1 MKKYLLIAAS
11 LLLSLPLAAAV
22 QKVSLN
28 SDGRVAAW
36 QLRAQ
41 DEVPDAKAMLG
52 AGYDAS
58 GWVAAVVPG
67 AAFTSFVEAGIE
79 PDPNFGD
86 NAYKV
91 DRSKYDR
98 NFWYRAEFA
107 TKDLPAGARRW
118 ICFEGV
124 NRGAEVYLNG
134 ARLGSLD
141 GFMDRGMFEVTHLL
155 RQDAAPNVLA
165 VLVRVP
171 TYPIANH
178 ASPTYISSAGWD
190 WMPYVPGLLGG
201 ITDDVYFTTS
211 GDVSLVDPWVR
222 TRVPSREQ
230 GGIALTTDLKYH
242 SLQEKT
248 VVGRV
253 VIRPG
258 DITFEK
264 RFKIGAGQQR
274 TVGVDPREFPQLTV
288 DDPALWWPNG
298 YGDQNLY
305 TCELTCEV
313 DGEVSARRT
322 VTFGI
327 REYSYDFVKGV
338 FQLSVNGERIYCKGG
353 NWGMSEYMLRCRG
366 AEYDLKIRLHREMNY
381 NMIRNWIGSTTDDEF
396 YEACDRYG
404 IMVFDDF
411 WLNSHPNLPDDVF
424 AFNRNAVE
432 KIKRLRNHPSI
443 AVWCGDNEGVPLA
456 PLNEWLRED
465 VKAFDGGARWYQ
477 PISRE
482 YGFSGSGP
490 WVNAHPI
497 WYFTAHPLGYGGHKL
512 DGWGFRTEI
521 GSAVFTNYESY
532 KKFMPEPERWPASP
546 GMLDKHFFG
555 NSAGNAR
562 PTRYF
567 AAVEYNYGKAAGAE
581 DFCRKA
587 QLLNIEVNKAMYEG
601 WQHHLWNDASG
612 ILTWMSQSAYPSFVW
627 QTYDY
632 YYDLNG
638 AYWGV
643 RKACEPVHVQWSYA
657 DNTVKAVNAT
667 LRGYEGAH
675 VTATVYDMEGREVKR
690 YSREA
695 TLTVHPNSAVEALR
709 LPLPADGNLARGK
722 RAVCSSSG
730 VTDYHAAEAVTDGNT
745 GSAWSATGGEGEWG
759 FVDLGAPTRFSTIV
773 LSWESEVAARY
784 DVLVSDDAET
794 WRTVHVGD
802 KGSSPIDEITIE
814 PVTAR
819 YVKVLDVKSRQP
831 GRKMALYEIE
841 LYDTEAEPAGLSPVH
856 FIRLRLTDAAGK
868 LLSENFYWRSN
879 RLGDYR
885 ALDGLEPARL
895 DVRSKEETV
904 GAKRIVRTPVTNRGR
919 GVAFAVRV
927 MPTYASTGEQLLPAV
942 MDDNYFTLL
951 PGERRTV
958 TTEFDA
964 ALLGEDACRVIA
976 RPYND

>member
-41 DEVPDAKAMLG
+41 DDVPDAKAMLG

-171 TYPIANH
+171 TNPIANH

-230 GGIALTTDLKYH
+230 GVISLTTELKNH
-242 SLQEKT
+242 SQQEKT
-248 VVGRV
+248 GVVRG

-313 DGEVSARRT
+313 DGEVSDRRT

-443 AVWCGDNEGVPLA
+443 AVWCGDNEGVPQA
-456 PLNEWLRED
+456 PLDDWLRGD
-465 VKAFDGGARWYQ
+465 GAHYDGGDRLYQ
-477 PISRE
+477 SISNAQ
-482 YGFSGSGP
+482 GLSGSGP
-490 WVNAHPI
+490 WANFYPG
-497 WYFTAHPLGYGGHKL
+497 WYFTAYPMPYGYKGRPA
-512 DGWGFRTEI
+512 WGFRTEI
-521 GSAVFTNYESY
+521 GTAVFTTLESFR
-532 KKFMPEPERWPASP
+532 KFMPEESWWPRND
-546 GMLDKHFFG
+546 MWDKHFFG
-555 NSAGNAR
+555 KSAANAA
-562 PTRYF
+562 PDKYF
-567 AAVEYNYGKAAGAE
+567 ETVAENYGEADGIE

-587 QLLNIEVNKAMYEG
+587 QLLNLEVNKAMYEG
-601 WQHHLWNDASG
+601 WQHHMWDDATG
-612 ILTWMSQSAYPSFVW
+612 IMTWMSQPAYPSLVW

-632 YYDLNG
+632 YLDPTG
-638 AYWGV
+638 AYWGI
-643 RKACEPVHVQWSYA
+643 RKACEPVHIQWSHA
-657 DNTVKAVNAT
+657 DNSVKAVNTTREPLEA
-667 LRGYEGAH
+667 
-675 VTATVYDMEGREVKR
+675 TATARVYDLDGRLLPQF
-690 YSREA
+690 
-695 TLTVHPNSAVEALR
+695 TQQLR
-709 LPLPADGNLARGK
+709 VSLAANTARSLFDLNFSEGNLARNRPVK
-722 RAVCSSSG
+722 ASSSSPDG
-730 VTDYHAAEAVTDGNT
+730 AGAGALTDGND
-745 GSAWSATGGEGEWG
+745 SSRWASEYNDDQWIE
-759 FVDLGAPTRFSTIV
+759 VDLGERRAFTEVV
-773 LSWESEVAARY
+773 LRWEDAHAAAY
-784 DVLVSDDAET
+784 KLQLSDDGRT
-794 WRTVHVGD
+794 WRDVYETQDAQG
-802 KGSSPIDEITIE
+802 GEQTI
-814 PVTAR
+814 PLPLQQAR
-819 YVKVLDVKSRQP
+819 YVRMLGLRRATQWGYS
-831 GRKMALYEIE
+831 LYEME
-841 LYDTEAEPAGLSPVH
+841 VYRRDAKAPKLSPVH
-856 FIRLRLTDAAGK
+856 FIRLELTDRDGR
-868 LLSENFYWRSN
+868 LLSDNFYWRAT
-879 RLGDYR
+879 RRGDYT
-885 ALDGLEPARL
+885 ALNARPCQAAG
-895 DVRSKEETV
+895 T
-904 GAKRIVRTPVTNRGR
+904 
-919 GVAFAVRV
+919 FAADRRRR
-927 MPTYASTGEQLLPAV
+927 PQGHPHDSQ
-942 MDDNYFTLL
+942 
-951 PGERRTV
+951 ERRT
-958 TTEFDA
+958 FGGLRRARA
-964 ALLGEDACRVIA
+964 ALPPIRRRAHPALRGRRQLLHAPAGRKPADRL
-976 RPYND
+976 